1 MRLNG
6 RVAGRRR
13 MRRRG
18 PPGDLGSAALVQLT
32 TAPACAID
40 RLGRI
45 VTANHALEVLL
56 GSGVSGGLE
65 GRTLVSLT
73 YPPDAD
79 RSREALESVFDDG
92 LDRYQVDNRCVRVDT
107 RELVWGTWDLSLVR
121 DHRGRP
127 GLAIAMVRDL
137 TQMKRSEQERRFF
150 EFMFKLIGE
159 AEDSHAVLTAAVQT
173 ICHFTRC
180 GMGQVWL
187 PAGEVLVCSPSWYH
201 SGYGFEKLHAAS
213 EQLDYQRG
221 EGLPGLAWAT
231 GKPQLLPDVRD
242 PEQYDRA
249 AQAQRAGVREA
260 MAVPVMGAAGAVAV
274 LELFVTHE
282 RAGEPGRLERIA
294 KVAAELGP
302 LVERRRAEE
311 ALRASEQRFRAV
323 TDAAVDAIVSAD
335 AFGRLLSWNS
345 GAERMFGWKAEEVVG
360 RPLTVIIPERLRALH
375 EAGIARVR
383 QSGHSKLAGS
393 VVELIGLRRDGGEF
407 PIELSIGAWDGSDG
421 LAFSGVIRDIT
432 ERKQAEVTLR
442 ASEARFT
449 SVADA
454 AVDAIVSADAFG
466 RLLSWNSGAE
476 RMFGWRSEEVVG
488 RPLTVIIPERL
499 RALHEAGITRVR
511 ESGHS
516 KLAGSV
522 VELIG
527 LRRDGSEFPV
537 ELSIG
542 SWQGPDG
549 MAFSAVIR
557 DITERKQAEAALA
570 ATNRELERT
579 NAELETLVYSASHD
593 LKSPMVSLLG
603 YLEYLKLDY
612 GDVLGQEG
620 GRYVARISDCTLYM
634 QRLIHDLIDLSRV
647 GRTGANAVDVDL
659 AELVGAIVDEAAG
672 AHPGVGFRIG
682 RLPVVAGD
690 PVGFR
695 QLFTNLV
702 ENAVR
707 HGGRPDLTVTVEGR
721 SRADGGLELSV
732 RDDGRGIP
740 PEHRERVFGV
750 FERLDTPSTSS
761 GTGMGLAICRK
772 IVELLGGSIGIHGG
786 RGTEVRI
793 VLPAAVTARWPA
805 RELTVEA
812 RHDRGAVPA

>member
-92 LDRYQVDNRCVRVDT
+92 LDRYQVDNRCVRVHT

-345 GAERMFGWKAEEVVG
+345 GAE
-360 RPLTVIIPERLRALH
+360 
-375 EAGIARVR
+375 
-383 QSGHSKLAGS
+383 Q
-393 VVELIGLRRDGGEF
+393 
-407 PIELSIGAWDGSDG
+407 
-421 LAFSGVIRDIT
+421 
-432 ERKQAEVTLR
+432 
-442 ASEARFT
+442 
-449 SVADA
+449 
-454 AVDAIVSADAFG
+454 
-466 RLLSWNSGAE
+466 
-476 RMFGWRSEEVVG
+476 MFGWRSEEVVG

>member
-1 MRLNG
+1 MRISG

-18 PPGDLGSAALVQLT
+18 PPGDLGTGALVQLT
-32 TAPACAID
+32 KAPACAID
-40 RLGRI
+40 RFGRI
-45 VTANHALEVLL
+45 VAANNALEVLL
-56 GSGVSGGLE
+56 GSGVAGGLE

-79 RSREALESVFDDG
+79 RSREALQSVFEDG
-92 LDRYQVDNRCVRVDT
+92 LDRYQVDNRCVRVHT

-213 EQLDYQRG
+213 EQLDYERG

-231 GKPQLLPDVRD
+231 GQPQLLPDVRD
-242 PEQYDRA
+242 PERYDRA
-249 AQAQRAGVREA
+249 VQAQRAGVREA

-282 RAGEPGRLERIA
+282 RAGEPGRMERIA

-311 ALRASEQRFRAV
+311 TLRASEQRFRAV

-335 AFGRLLSWNS
+335 SFGRLLSWNS
-345 GAERMFGWKAEEVVG
+345 GAERMFGWRAEEVIG

-383 QSGHSKLAGS
+383 QTGHSKLAGS
-393 VVELIGLRRDGGEF
+393 VVELVGLHRDGSEF
-407 PIELSIGAWDGSDG
+407 PVELSIGAWSGPDG

-432 ERKQAEVTLR
+432 ERKQAE
-442 ASEARFT
+442 
-449 SVADA
+449 
-454 AVDAIVSADAFG
+454 
-466 RLLSWNSGAE
+466 
-476 RMFGWRSEEVVG
+476 
-488 RPLTVIIPERL
+488 
-499 RALHEAGITRVR
+499 
-511 ESGHS
+511 
-516 KLAGSV
+516 
-522 VELIG
+522 
-527 LRRDGSEFPV
+527 
-537 ELSIG
+537 
-542 SWQGPDG
+542 
-549 MAFSAVIR
+549 
-557 DITERKQAEAALA
+557 AALGA
-570 ATNRELERT
+570 ANRELERT

-647 GRTGANAVDVDL
+647 GRTGAGAVDVDL
-659 AELVGAIVDEAAG
+659 AELVRIIVDEAA
-672 AHPGVGFRIG
+672 ASHPGVSFRVG

-707 HGGRPDLTVTVEGR
+707 HGGRPDLTVTVDGR
-721 SRADGGLELSV
+721 SRTDAGLELSV

-750 FERLDTPSTSS
+750 FERLDAPSTTS

-772 IVELLGGSIGIHGG
+772 IVELLGGSIGVHGSH
-786 RGTEVRI
+786 GTEVRI
-793 VLPAAVTARWPA
+793 VLPASVSARWPA
-805 RELTVEA
+805 RELTVEP
-812 RHDRGAVPA
+812 RHDHGAVPA

>member
-1 MRLNG
+1 
-6 RVAGRRR
+6 

-18 PPGDLGSAALVQLT
+18 PPGDLGTGALVQLT
-32 TAPACAID
+32 KAPACAID
-40 RLGRI
+40 RFGRI
-45 VTANHALEVLL
+45 VAANDALEMLL
-56 GSGVSGGLE
+56 GSGVAGGLE

-79 RSREALESVFDDG
+79 RSREALESVFEDG
-92 LDRYQVDNRCVRVDT
+92 LDRYQVDNRCVRVHT

-213 EQLDYQRG
+213 EQLDYERG

-231 GKPQLLPDVRD
+231 GQPQLLPDVRD
-242 PEQYDRA
+242 PERYDRA
-249 AQAQRAGVREA
+249 VQAQRAGVREA

-282 RAGEPGRLERIA
+282 RAGEPGRMERIA

-311 ALRASEQRFRAV
+311 TLRASEQRFRAV

-335 AFGRLLSWNS
+335 SFGRLLSWNS
-345 GAERMFGWKAEEVVG
+345 GAERMFGWRAEEVIG

-383 QSGHSKLAGS
+383 QTGHSKLAGS
-393 VVELIGLRRDGGEF
+393 VVELVGLHRDGSEF
-407 PIELSIGAWDGSDG
+407 PVELSIGAWSGPDG

-432 ERKQAEVTLR
+432 ERKQAE
-442 ASEARFT
+442 
-449 SVADA
+449 
-454 AVDAIVSADAFG
+454 
-466 RLLSWNSGAE
+466 
-476 RMFGWRSEEVVG
+476 
-488 RPLTVIIPERL
+488 
-499 RALHEAGITRVR
+499 
-511 ESGHS
+511 
-516 KLAGSV
+516 
-522 VELIG
+522 
-527 LRRDGSEFPV
+527 
-537 ELSIG
+537 
-542 SWQGPDG
+542 
-549 MAFSAVIR
+549 
-557 DITERKQAEAALA
+557 AALGA
-570 ATNRELERT
+570 ANRELERT

-647 GRTGANAVDVDL
+647 GRAGDGAGAVDVDL
-659 AELVGAIVDEAAG
+659 AELVRIIVDEAA
-672 AHPGVGFRIG
+672 ASHPGVSFRVG

-707 HGGRPDLTVTVEGR
+707 HGGRPDLTVTVDGR
-721 SRADGGLELSV
+721 SRTDAGLELSV

-750 FERLDTPSTSS
+750 FERLDAPSTTS

-772 IVELLGGSIGIHGG
+772 IVELLGGSIGVHGSH
-786 RGTEVRI
+786 GTEVRI
-793 VLPAAVTARWPA
+793 VLPASVSARWPA
-805 RELTVEA
+805 RELTVEP

>member
-1 MRLNG
+1 MRISG

-18 PPGDLGSAALVQLT
+18 PPGDLGTGALVQLT
-32 TAPACAID
+32 KAPTCAID
-40 RLGRI
+40 RFGRI
-45 VTANHALEVLL
+45 VAANDALEMLL
-56 GSGVSGGLE
+56 GSGVAGGLE

-79 RSREALESVFDDG
+79 RSREALESVFEDG
-92 LDRYQVDNRCVRVDT
+92 LDRYQVDNRCVRVHT

-213 EQLDYQRG
+213 EQLDYERG

-231 GKPQLLPDVRD
+231 GQPQLLPDVRD
-242 PEQYDRA
+242 PERYDRA
-249 AQAQRAGVREA
+249 VQAQRAGVREA

-282 RAGEPGRLERIA
+282 RAGEPGRMERIA

-311 ALRASEQRFRAV
+311 TLRASEQRFRAV

-335 AFGRLLSWNS
+335 SFGRLLSWNS
-345 GAERMFGWKAEEVVG
+345 GAERMFGWRAEEVIG

-383 QSGHSKLAGS
+383 QTGHSKLAGS
-393 VVELIGLRRDGGEF
+393 VVELVGLHRDGSEF
-407 PIELSIGAWDGSDG
+407 PVELSIGAWSGPDG

-432 ERKQAEVTLR
+432 ERKQAE
-442 ASEARFT
+442 
-449 SVADA
+449 
-454 AVDAIVSADAFG
+454 
-466 RLLSWNSGAE
+466 
-476 RMFGWRSEEVVG
+476 
-488 RPLTVIIPERL
+488 
-499 RALHEAGITRVR
+499 
-511 ESGHS
+511 
-516 KLAGSV
+516 
-522 VELIG
+522 
-527 LRRDGSEFPV
+527 
-537 ELSIG
+537 
-542 SWQGPDG
+542 
-549 MAFSAVIR
+549 
-557 DITERKQAEAALA
+557 AALGA
-570 ATNRELERT
+570 ANRELERT

-647 GRTGANAVDVDL
+647 GRTGAGAVDVDL
-659 AELVGAIVDEAAG
+659 AELVRIIVDEAA
-672 AHPGVGFRIG
+672 ASHPGVSFRVG

-707 HGGRPDLTVTVEGR
+707 HGGRPDLTVTVDGR
-721 SRADGGLELSV
+721 SRTDAGLELSV

-750 FERLDTPSTSS
+750 FERLDAPSTTS

-772 IVELLGGSIGIHGG
+772 IVELLGGSIGVHGSH
-786 RGTEVRI
+786 GTEVRI
-793 VLPAAVTARWPA
+793 VLPASVSARWPA
-805 RELTVEA
+805 RELTVEP
-812 RHDRGAVPA
+812 RHDHGAVPA

>member
-1 MRLNG
+1 
-6 RVAGRRR
+6 

-18 PPGDLGSAALVQLT
+18 PPGDLGTGALVQLT
-32 TAPACAID
+32 TSPACAID

-45 VTANHALEVLL
+45 VAANHALEVLL
-56 GSGVSGGLE
+56 GSGVAGGLE
-65 GRTLVSLT
+65 GRTLTSLT

-79 RSREALESVFDDG
+79 RSREALESVFEDG
-92 LDRYQVDNRCVRVDT
+92 LDRYQIDNRCVRVHS

-187 PAGEVLVCSPSWYH
+187 PAGEVLVCSPSWHH

-231 GKPQLLPDVRD
+231 GQPQLLTDVRD
-242 PEQYDRA
+242 PERFDRA

-260 MAVPVMGAAGAVAV
+260 MAVPVLGAAGAVAV

-282 RAGEPGRLERIA
+282 RAGEPGRMERIA

-302 LVERRRAEE
+302 LVERRRSEE

-335 AFGRLLSWNS
+335 S
-345 GAERMFGWKAEEVVG
+345 
-360 RPLTVIIPERLRALH
+360 
-375 EAGIARVR
+375 
-383 QSGHSKLAGS
+383 
-393 VVELIGLRRDGGEF
+393 
-407 PIELSIGAWDGSDG
+407 
-421 LAFSGVIRDIT
+421 
-432 ERKQAEVTLR
+432 
-442 ASEARFT
+442 
-449 SVADA
+449 
-454 AVDAIVSADAFG
+454 FG

-476 RMFGWRSEEVVG
+476 RMFGWRAEEVVG

-511 ESGHS
+511 QTGHS

-527 LRRDGSEFPV
+527 LHRDGSEFPI
-537 ELSIG
+537 ELSVG
-542 SWQGPDG
+542 AWNGPDG
-549 MAFSAVIR
+549 LAFSGVIR

-570 ATNRELERT
+570 AANRELERT

-634 QRLIHDLIDLSRV
+634 QRLIHDLIDLSKV
-647 GRTGANAVDVDL
+647 GRTGAGAVDVDL
-659 AELVGAIVDEAAG
+659 AELVRTLVDEAAVS
-672 AHPGVGFRIG
+672 HPGVGFRIG

-707 HGGRPDLTVTVEGR
+707 HGGRPDLTVTVDGR

-750 FERLDTPSTSS
+750 FERLDTPSTTS

-772 IVELLGGSIGIHGG
+772 IVELLGGSVGVHGSH
-786 RGTEVRI
+786 GTEVRI
-793 VLPAAVTARWPA
+793 VLPASVSARWPA
-805 RELTVEA
+805 RELTVEP